1 MASITGL
8 LALLIVTI
16 IFVPF
21 NGFVISRKWGAFLIF
36 FYTCSMVS
44 PSLLKPA
51 PEIEKERER
60 EREREREK
68 NFGLIAA
75 CFFFW

>member
-60 EREREREK
+60 ERERER
-68 NFGLIAA
+68 GRRTSD
-75 CFFFW
+75 